1 MTPAFIA
8 LGANLGDPV
17 AQLREAAQRLRDT
30 VGLHSVQLSP
40 IYFSAPV
47 GVVDQPRFANA
58 AVRLETSFT
67 AHELLAVCHSVER
80 AMGRV
85 RTIRWG
91 PRTIDIDVLI
101 YGCETIDESGLQV
114 PHPRIAE
121 RAFVL
126 APLAEIAPEL
136 RIEGCAVAVLLEAVT
151 NETIRRDGVATDRL
165 KALLAR

>member
-30 VGLHSVQLSP
+30 AGLHSVQLSP

-85 RTIRWG
+85 RTVRWG
-91 PRTIDIDVLI
+91 PRTIDLDLIFFGTLHLSDDVL
-101 YGCETIDESGLQV
+101 TL
-114 PHPRIAE
+114 PHPRWSE
-121 RAFVL
+121 RAFVVQPIYDL
-126 APLAEIAPEL
+126 APDLI
-136 RIEGCAVAVLLEAVT
+136 I
-151 NETIRRDGVATDRL
+151 DGVALSET
-165 KALLAR
+165 LARLDRSDLQRAG

>member
-30 VGLHSVQLSP
+30 TGLHSVQLSP

-58 AVRLETSFT
+58 AVRLETSLD

-85 RTIRWG
+85 RTVRWG
-91 PRTIDIDVLI
+91 PRTIDLDLI
-101 YGCETIDESGLQV
+101 FFGTLRVADEALTL
-114 PHPRIAE
+114 PHPRWSE
-121 RAFVL
+121 RAFVVQPIYDL
-126 APLAEIAPEL
+126 APDLI
-136 RIEGCAVAVLLEAVT
+136 I
-151 NETIRRDGVATDRL
+151 DGVALSET
-165 KALLAR
+165 LARLDRSDLQRAG

>member
-30 VGLHSVQLSP
+30 AGLHSVQLSP

-67 AHELLAVCHSVER
+67 AHELLAVCHSVEH

-91 PRTIDIDVLI
+91 PRTIDLDLIFFGTLRLTDDVL
-101 YGCETIDESGLQV
+101 TL
-114 PHPRIAE
+114 PHPRWSE
-121 RAFVL
+121 RAFVVQPIYDL
-126 APLAEIAPEL
+126 APDLSI
-136 RIEGCAVAVLLEAVT
+136 
-151 NETIRRDGVATDRL
+151 DGVALSET
-165 KALLAR
+165 LARLDRSDLQRAG

>member
-30 VGLHSVQLSP
+30 AGLHSVQLSP

-58 AVRLETSFT
+58 AVQLETSLS

-85 RTIRWG
+85 RTVRWG
-91 PRTIDIDVLI
+91 PRTIDLDLI
-101 YGCETIDESGLQV
+101 FFGTLRMTDETLTL
-114 PHPRIAE
+114 PHPRWSE
-121 RAFVL
+121 RAFVVQPIYDL
-126 APLAEIAPEL
+126 AHDLVIDGISL
-136 RIEGCAVAVLLEAVT
+136 RDT
-151 NETIRRDGVATDRL
+151 
-165 KALLAR
+165 LARLDRTDLQRAG

>member
-91 PRTIDIDVLI
+91 PRTIDLDLI
-101 YGCETIDESGLQV
+101 FFGTLHLSDETLTL
-114 PHPRIAE
+114 PHPRWSE
-121 RAFVL
+121 RAFVVQPIYDL
-126 APLAEIAPEL
+126 APDLVI
-136 RIEGCAVAVLLEAVT
+136 
-151 NETIRRDGVATDRL
+151 DGVALSET
-165 KALLAR
+165 LARLDRSDLQRAG

>member
-58 AVRLETSFT
+58 AVRLKTSFT

-85 RTIRWG
+85 RTVRWG
-91 PRTIDIDVLI
+91 PRTIDLDLIFFGTLHLSDDVL
-101 YGCETIDESGLQV
+101 TL
-114 PHPRIAE
+114 PHPRWSE
-121 RAFVL
+121 RAFVVQPIYDL
-126 APLAEIAPEL
+126 APDLSIDGIPL
-136 RIEGCAVAVLLEAVT
+136 RDT
-151 NETIRRDGVATDRL
+151 
-165 KALLAR
+165 LARLDRSDLLRTG

>member
-30 VGLHSVQLSP
+30 AGLHSVQLSP

-58 AVRLETSFT
+58 AVQLETSLS

-85 RTIRWG
+85 RTVRWG
-91 PRTIDIDVLI
+91 PRTIDLDLI
-101 YGCETIDESGLQV
+101 FFGTLRVADEALTL
-114 PHPRIAE
+114 PHPRWSE
-121 RAFVL
+121 RAFVVQPIYDL
-126 APLAEIAPEL
+126 APDLVIDGISL
-136 RIEGCAVAVLLEAVT
+136 RDT
-151 NETIRRDGVATDRL
+151 
-165 KALLAR
+165 LARLDRTDLQRAE

>member
-30 VGLHSVQLSP
+30 AGLHSVQLSP

-47 GVVDQPRFANA
+47 GVVDQPRIANA
-58 AVRLETSFT
+58 AVQLETSLS

-85 RTIRWG
+85 RTVRWG
-91 PRTIDIDVLI
+91 PRTIDLDLI
-101 YGCETIDESGLQV
+101 FFGTIHLSDDALTL
-114 PHPRIAE
+114 PHPRWSE
-121 RAFVL
+121 RAFVVQPIYDL
-126 APLAEIAPEL
+126 AHDLVIDGISL
-136 RIEGCAVAVLLEAVT
+136 RDT
-151 NETIRRDGVATDRL
+151 
-165 KALLAR
+165 LARLDRTDLQRAG

>member
-30 VGLHSVQLSP
+30 AGLHSVQLSP

-58 AVRLETSFT
+58 AVQLETSLS

-85 RTIRWG
+85 RTVRWG
-91 PRTIDIDVLI
+91 PRTIDLDLI
-101 YGCETIDESGLQV
+101 FFGTIHLSDGALTL
-114 PHPRIAE
+114 PHPRWSE
-121 RAFVL
+121 RAFVVQPIYDL
-126 APLAEIAPEL
+126 APDLVIDGISL
-136 RIEGCAVAVLLEAVT
+136 RDT
-151 NETIRRDGVATDRL
+151 
-165 KALLAR
+165 LARLDRTDLQRAE

>member
-30 VGLHSVQLSP
+30 AGLHSVQLSP

-58 AVRLETSFT
+58 AVQLETSLS

-85 RTIRWG
+85 RTVRWG
-91 PRTIDIDVLI
+91 PRTIDLDLIFFGTLHLSDDVL
-101 YGCETIDESGLQV
+101 TL
-114 PHPRIAE
+114 PHPRWSE
-121 RAFVL
+121 RAFVVQPIYDL
-126 APLAEIAPEL
+126 APDLVI
-136 RIEGCAVAVLLEAVT
+136 
-151 NETIRRDGVATDRL
+151 DGVALSET
-165 KALLAR
+165 LARLDRSDLQRAG

>member
-58 AVRLETSFT
+58 AVRLETTLT

-85 RTIRWG
+85 RTVRWG
-91 PRTIDIDVLI
+91 PRTIDLDLI
-101 YGCETIDESGLQV
+101 FFGTLHLSDEALTL
-114 PHPRIAE
+114 PHPRWSE
-121 RAFVL
+121 RAFVVQPIYDL
-126 APLAEIAPEL
+126 APDLI
-136 RIEGCAVAVLLEAVT
+136 I
-151 NETIRRDGVATDRL
+151 DGVALSET
-165 KALLAR
+165 LA

>member
-58 AVRLETSFT
+58 AVRLETTLT

-85 RTIRWG
+85 RTVRWG
-91 PRTIDIDVLI
+91 PRTIDLDLIFFGTLHLSDDVL
-101 YGCETIDESGLQV
+101 TL
-114 PHPRIAE
+114 PHPRWSE
-121 RAFVL
+121 RAFVVQPIYDL
-126 APLAEIAPEL
+126 APDLI
-136 RIEGCAVAVLLEAVT
+136 I
-151 NETIRRDGVATDRL
+151 DGVALSET
-165 KALLAR
+165 LARLDRSDLQRAG

>member
-30 VGLHSVQLSP
+30 AGLHSVQLSP

-58 AVRLETSFT
+58 AVRLETTLT

-85 RTIRWG
+85 RTVRWG
-91 PRTIDIDVLI
+91 PRTIDLDLI
-101 YGCETIDESGLQV
+101 FFGTLHLSDEALTL
-114 PHPRIAE
+114 PHPRWSE
-121 RAFVL
+121 RAFVVQPIYDL
-126 APLAEIAPEL
+126 APDLSI
-136 RIEGCAVAVLLEAVT
+136 
-151 NETIRRDGVATDRL
+151 DGVALSET
-165 KALLAR
+165 LARLDRSDLQRAG

>member
-17 AQLREAAQRLRDT
+17 AQLREAAQRLRNT
-30 VGLHSVQLSP
+30 AGLHSVQLSP

-58 AVRLETSFT
+58 AVRLETSLD

-85 RTIRWG
+85 RTVRWG
-91 PRTIDIDVLI
+91 PRTIDLDLIFFGTLRLTDDVL
-101 YGCETIDESGLQV
+101 TL
-114 PHPRIAE
+114 PHPRWSE
-121 RAFVL
+121 RAFVVQPIYDL
-126 APLAEIAPEL
+126 APDLVI
-136 RIEGCAVAVLLEAVT
+136 
-151 NETIRRDGVATDRL
+151 DGVALSET
-165 KALLAR
+165 LARLDRSDLQRAG

>member
-58 AVRLETSFT
+58 AVRLETTLT

-85 RTIRWG
+85 RTVRWG
-91 PRTIDIDVLI
+91 PRTIDLDLI
-101 YGCETIDESGLQV
+101 FFGTLHLSDETLTL
-114 PHPRIAE
+114 PHPRWSE
-121 RAFVL
+121 RAFVVQPIYDL
-126 APLAEIAPEL
+126 APDLVI
-136 RIEGCAVAVLLEAVT
+136 
-151 NETIRRDGVATDRL
+151 DGVALSET
-165 KALLAR
+165 LARLDRSDLQRAG

>member
-30 VGLHSVQLSP
+30 AGLHSVQLSP

-85 RTIRWG
+85 RTVRWG
-91 PRTIDIDVLI
+91 PRTIDLDLIFFGTLHLSDDVL
-101 YGCETIDESGLQV
+101 TL
-114 PHPRIAE
+114 PHPRWSE
-121 RAFVL
+121 RAFVVQPIYDL
-126 APLAEIAPEL
+126 APDLSI
-136 RIEGCAVAVLLEAVT
+136 
-151 NETIRRDGVATDRL
+151 DGVALSET
-165 KALLAR
+165 LARLDRSDLQRAG

>member
-58 AVRLETSFT
+58 AVRLETTLT

-85 RTIRWG
+85 RTVRWG
-91 PRTIDIDVLI
+91 PRTIDLDLIFFGTLHLSDDVL
-101 YGCETIDESGLQV
+101 TL
-114 PHPRIAE
+114 PHPRWSE
-121 RAFVL
+121 RAFVVQSIYDL
-126 APLAEIAPEL
+126 APDLI
-136 RIEGCAVAVLLEAVT
+136 I
-151 NETIRRDGVATDRL
+151 DGVALSET
-165 KALLAR
+165 LARLDRSDLQRAG

>member
-17 AQLREAAQRLRDT
+17 AQLREAAQRLRET
-30 VGLHSVQLSP
+30 AGLHSVQLSP

-85 RTIRWG
+85 RTVRWG
-91 PRTIDIDVLI
+91 PRTIDLDLI
-101 YGCETIDESGLQV
+101 FFGTLRLSDETLTL
-114 PHPRIAE
+114 PHPRWSE
-121 RAFVL
+121 RAFVVQPIHDL
-126 APLAEIAPEL
+126 APGLI
-136 RIEGCAVAVLLEAVT
+136 V
-151 NETIRRDGVATDRL
+151 DGVALSET
-165 KALLAR
+165 LARLDRSDLQRAG

>member
-58 AVRLETSFT
+58 AVRLETTLT

-85 RTIRWG
+85 RTVRWG
-91 PRTIDIDVLI
+91 PRTIDLDLI
-101 YGCETIDESGLQV
+101 FFGTLHLSDEALTL
-114 PHPRIAE
+114 PHPRWSE
-121 RAFVL
+121 RAFVVQPIYDL
-126 APLAEIAPEL
+126 APDQI
-136 RIEGCAVAVLLEAVT
+136 I
-151 NETIRRDGVATDRL
+151 DGVALSET
-165 KALLAR
+165 LARLDRSDLQRAG

>member
-85 RTIRWG
+85 RTVRWG
-91 PRTIDIDVLI
+91 PRTIDLDLI
-101 YGCETIDESGLQV
+101 FFGTLHLSDEALRL
-114 PHPRIAE
+114 PHPRWSE
-121 RAFVL
+121 RAFVVQPIYDL
-126 APLAEIAPEL
+126 APDLI
-136 RIEGCAVAVLLEAVT
+136 I
-151 NETIRRDGVATDRL
+151 DGVALSET
-165 KALLAR
+165 LARLDRSDLQRAG

>member
-17 AQLREAAQRLRDT
+17 TQLREAAQRLRDT
-30 VGLHSVQLSP
+30 GGRHSGQLSP

-58 AVRLETSFT
+58 AVRLETTLT

-85 RTIRWG
+85 RTVRWG
-91 PRTIDIDVLI
+91 PRTIDLDLI
-101 YGCETIDESGLQV
+101 FFGTLHLSDEALTL
-114 PHPRIAE
+114 PHPRWSE
-121 RAFVL
+121 RAFVVQPIYDL
-126 APLAEIAPEL
+126 APDLI
-136 RIEGCAVAVLLEAVT
+136 I
-151 NETIRRDGVATDRL
+151 DGVALSET
-165 KALLAR
+165 LARLDRSDLQRAG

>member
-17 AQLREAAQRLRDT
+17 TQLREAAQRLRDT

-58 AVRLETSFT
+58 AVRLETTLT

-85 RTIRWG
+85 RTVRWG
-91 PRTIDIDVLI
+91 PRTIDLDLI
-101 YGCETIDESGLQV
+101 FFGTLHLSDEALTL
-114 PHPRIAE
+114 PHPRWSE
-121 RAFVL
+121 RAFVVQPIYDL
-126 APLAEIAPEL
+126 APDLI
-136 RIEGCAVAVLLEAVT
+136 I
-151 NETIRRDGVATDRL
+151 DGVALSET
-165 KALLAR
+165 LARLDRSDLQRAG

>member
-17 AQLREAAQRLRDT
+17 AQLREAAQRLRNT
-30 VGLHSVQLSP
+30 AGLHSVQLSP

-58 AVRLETSFT
+58 AVRLETSLD

-85 RTIRWG
+85 RTVRWG
-91 PRTIDIDVLI
+91 PRTIDLDLIFFGTLHPSDDVL
-101 YGCETIDESGLQV
+101 TL
-114 PHPRIAE
+114 PHPRWSE
-121 RAFVL
+121 RAFVVQPIYDL
-126 APLAEIAPEL
+126 AHDLI
-136 RIEGCAVAVLLEAVT
+136 I
-151 NETIRRDGVATDRL
+151 DGVALSET
-165 KALLAR
+165 LARLDRSDLQRAG

>member
-58 AVRLETSFT
+58 AVRLETTLT

-85 RTIRWG
+85 RTVRWG
-91 PRTIDIDVLI
+91 PRTIDLDLI
-101 YGCETIDESGLQV
+101 FFGTLHLSDEALTL
-114 PHPRIAE
+114 PHPRWSE
-121 RAFVL
+121 RAFVVQPIYDL
-126 APLAEIAPEL
+126 APDLI
-136 RIEGCAVAVLLEAVT
+136 I
-151 NETIRRDGVATDRL
+151 DGVALSET
-165 KALLAR
+165 LARLDRSDLQRAG

>member
-58 AVRLETSFT
+58 AVRLKTSFT

-85 RTIRWG
+85 RTVRWG
-91 PRTIDIDVLI
+91 PRTIDLDLIFFGTLHLSDAVL
-101 YGCETIDESGLQV
+101 TL
-114 PHPRIAE
+114 PHPRWSE
-121 RAFVL
+121 RAFVVQPIYDL
-126 APLAEIAPEL
+126 APDLVI
-136 RIEGCAVAVLLEAVT
+136 
-151 NETIRRDGVATDRL
+151 DGVALSET
-165 KALLAR
+165 LARLDRSDLQRAG

>member
-30 VGLHSVQLSP
+30 AGLHSVQLSP

-58 AVRLETSFT
+58 AVQLETSLS

-85 RTIRWG
+85 RTVRWG
-91 PRTIDIDVLI
+91 PRTIDLDLI
-101 YGCETIDESGLQV
+101 FFGTIHLSDDALTL
-114 PHPRIAE
+114 PHPRWSE
-121 RAFVL
+121 RAFVVQPIYDL
-126 APLAEIAPEL
+126 AHDLVIDGISL
-136 RIEGCAVAVLLEAVT
+136 RDT
-151 NETIRRDGVATDRL
+151 
-165 KALLAR
+165 LARLDRTDLQRAG

>member
-58 AVRLETSFT
+58 AVRLETTLT

-85 RTIRWG
+85 RTVRWG
-91 PRTIDIDVLI
+91 PRTIDLDLI
-101 YGCETIDESGLQV
+101 FFGTLHLSDEALTL
-114 PHPRIAE
+114 PHPRWSE
-121 RAFVL
+121 RAFVVQPIYDL
-126 APLAEIAPEL
+126 APDLI
-136 RIEGCAVAVLLEAVT
+136 I
-151 NETIRRDGVATDRL
+151 DGVALSET
-165 KALLAR
+165 LARLDCSDLQRAG

>member
-30 VGLHSVQLSP
+30 TGLHSVQLSP

-58 AVRLETSFT
+58 AVQLETSLS

-85 RTIRWG
+85 RTVRWG
-91 PRTIDIDVLI
+91 PRTIDLDLI
-101 YGCETIDESGLQV
+101 FFGTLHLSAEALRL
-114 PHPRIAE
+114 PHPRWSE
-121 RAFVL
+121 RAFVVQPIYDL
-126 APLAEIAPEL
+126 APDLI
-136 RIEGCAVAVLLEAVT
+136 I
-151 NETIRRDGVATDRL
+151 DGVALSET
-165 KALLAR
+165 LARLDCSDLQRAG